1 MGSNSR
7 LFCLSQ
13 PLALMLVCILS
24 LFLVLAWTTFVS
36 FLSSFLLFWLLYGT
50 ARFILLQRKRAAFCS
65 PCDLFLGHQGGSL
78 SWIFRSST
86 PSLHFLVAAASLL
99 VICYMCYPSGFL
111 RASVVASSRA
121 VPASL
126 VSQCG
131 QSPLVVSPYV
141 QSFSVALHGQPTPTT
156 LPADT
161 QYSSV
166 IRNMM
171 TGYALVNTTMRL
183 AALTPYFSV
192 LMVVHLVVSF
202 LGSFGIHLRH
212 ALFLPLRHNFGHCSS
227 VFKVLLWGG
236 CSK

>member
-141 QSFSVALHGQPTPTT
+141 QSFSVALHCQPTPTN

-183 AALTPYFSV
+183 AALKPFFSV
-192 LMVVHLVVSF
+192 FMMIRLVVPF

-212 ALFLPLRHNFGHCSS
+212 AFFLSLRHNFGHCSS

-236 CSK
+236 CNK

>member
-13 PLALMLVCILS
+13 PLALMLFCIVS

-99 VICYMCYPSGFL
+99 VICYTCYPSGFL

-141 QSFSVALHGQPTPTT
+141 QSFSVALHGQPTPTN

-166 IRNMM
+166 IRNS
-171 TGYALVNTTMRL
+171 T
-183 AALTPYFSV
+183 
-192 LMVVHLVVSF
+192 
-202 LGSFGIHLRH
+202 
-212 ALFLPLRHNFGHCSS
+212 
-227 VFKVLLWGG
+227 
-236 CSK
+236 

>member
-1 MGSNSR
+1 MGFNSR

-24 LFLVLAWTTFVS
+24 LFLVLAWMTFVS

-50 ARFILLQRKRAAFCS
+50 ARFILLQRKQAAFCS

-78 SWIFRSST
+78 LCIFRSST
-86 PSLHFLVAAASLL
+86 SLLVAAASLL
-99 VICYMCYPSGFL
+99 VICYTCYPSGFL
-111 RASVVASSRA
+111 RALAVASSRA

-156 LPADT
+156 LPADAL
-161 QYSSV
+161 YSSV
-166 IRNMM
+166 IQNMM
-171 TGYALVNTTMRL
+171 TGYA
-183 AALTPYFSV
+183 
-192 LMVVHLVVSF
+192 
-202 LGSFGIHLRH
+202 
-212 ALFLPLRHNFGHCSS
+212 
-227 VFKVLLWGG
+227 
-236 CSK
+236 